1 MFAVFA
7 ASPLVL
13 LTAVAVPAQ
22 IDCGVEPV
30 APTAAEAP
38 VLEAFN
44 QRIAVY
50 VQLRDEVERTLS
62 LQWSFDE
69 AEDLF
74 EAIEAMRSGIRARRP
89 TATVGAILTPDVGTL
104 IRARLENRL
113 SACGQK
119 VEDVL
124 AFINEERSPTARSP
138 QINERFPWELGS
150 AMWPSFMGVL
160 PPLPDELEY
169 RFADRDLVLVDVHAD
184 LVVDILV
191 KALPPP
197 SDADDGAQYR
207 L

>member
-7 ASPLVL
+7 SFPLVL

-22 IDCGVEPV
+22 PDCGVEPV

-38 VLEAFN
+38 VLEAYTH
-44 QRIAVY
+44 RITAYMRVHK
-50 VQLRDEVERTLS
+50 DVERALS
-62 LQWSFDE
+62 LQRSFDD

-74 EAIEAMRSGIRARRP
+74 EALEAMRSGIRARRP
-89 TATVGAILTPDVGTL
+89 TATRGAILTPDMGYL

-113 SACGQK
+113 FACGQK

-124 AFINEERSPTARSP
+124 AFINEERSPNARSP
-138 QINERFPWELGS
+138 QINEGFPWELGS

-191 KALPPP
+191 NALPAP
-197 SDADDGAQYR
+197 SSADDGAYHR

>member
-38 VLEAFN
+38 VIEAFN
-44 QRIAVY
+44 WRIAVY

-62 LQWSFDE
+62 LQWSFDD

-74 EAIEAMRSGIRARRP
+74 VAIEAMRSGIRARRP
-89 TATVGAILTPDVGTL
+89 TATLGEILTPDVGNL

-113 SACGQK
+113 FACGQK

-124 AFINEERSPTARSP
+124 AFINEERSTTARSP

-160 PPLPDELEY
+160 PPLPDGLEY
-169 RFADRDLVLVDVHAD
+169 RFADRDLVLVDVRAD